1 MFQRMEFRVFCHATE
16 SEEKVRKALT
26 FVSGSDVVRTR
37 NAKGIHGNPIII
49 MESSISGRRL
59 RSFMENLKSTGLLK
73 RPGAGVVDRMTDDCC
88 MYLRFDKQKAFDG
101 ELEIVE
107 HDDVIATKLKLRLN
121 PKDKA
126 TSITAIREYF
136 EV

>member
-1 MFQRMEFRVFCHATE
+1 MFQKMAFRVFCHATE

-37 NAKGIHGNPIII
+37 KAKGFHGNPIII

-59 RSFMENLKSTGLLK
+59 RSFMEDLKSSGVFRNLGSGLI
-73 RPGAGVVDRMTDDCC
+73 DRVTDDCC
-88 MYLRFDKQKAFDG
+88 LYLRFDKQKAFNG
-101 ELEIVE
+101 ELEIVD
-107 HDDVIATKLKLRLN
+107 HDDVIATKLKLRID
-121 PKDKA
+121 PKERLS
-126 TSITAIREYF
+126 SITAVKEYF